1 MWATALRRAQG
12 RIPADRVLWA
22 ALLLQLLP
30 LLLLARVVTVDGP
43 AHLAG
48 AAVLLSYDDP
58 GRDALR
64 RLYEV
69 DLSPVPNM
77 LTTVLLAGLLLLA
90 GPDAAERVL
99 VGGYVVLLTLG
110 LRYALRGVHPQ
121 AGWLAVAALPFAG
134 NYLYYYGFYNFCLAL
149 ALALFVL
156 GLALRRRD
164 GWSVRAVVGLCALLL
179 LTWFAHLLPLL
190 VAGLFVAVLA
200 GLRTVAAG
208 RPGGALAAART
219 HLLPPAL
226 AALPILVLTAG
237 FLASPAAET
246 GTAVR
251 RSAVDL
257 LLGLATLGRPLVVYS
272 RYEYVAAAAVAT
284 TLLALAVL
292 ARRQARPHSP
302 ERQALA
308 WTAGL
313 CVIAYFA
320 SPDRYGPDFG
330 FLNDRLSF
338 FPPLLLLLWAAGPA
352 PDRRFRGAVV
362 AAFVGAAVILTGLR
376 APTEIRYQRDVA
388 EMLSLVGDLPRG
400 STLLSLQLWRDPPV
414 GGPIRNEFR
423 DPLRH
428 EAGRLAVVLE
438 GVDVGHYEATLEY
451 FPTRFR
457 ADNDPRRR
465 IDPSLTGLHRI
476 PPVIDLEAGAQ
487 DIDAVLLIGR
497 NRADPEL
504 LARPETQQLLRDLAA
519 GYERTAVSGRSGLV
533 EVWTRR

>member
-1 MWATALRRAQG
+1 MWATALQRAQG
-12 RIPADRVLWA
+12 RIGADRVLWI
-22 ALLLQLLP
+22 ALAVQLVP

-58 GRDALR
+58 GRDVLR

-77 LTTVLLAGLLLLA
+77 LTTLLLAGLLLFM

-110 LRYALRGVHPQ
+110 LRYALRGVHPE

-134 NYLYYYGFYNFCLAL
+134 SYLYYYGFYNFCLAL
-149 ALALFVL
+149 SLALFVL
-156 GLALRRRD
+156 GVALRRRD
-164 GWSVRAVVGLCALLL
+164 GWSVLSVAGLSLLLL

-200 GLRTVAAG
+200 GLRAVAA
-208 RPGGALAAART
+208 RRSGGAMSAVRT

-226 AALPILVLTAG
+226 AALPVLVLTAA
-237 FLASPAAET
+237 FLSSPAAAK
-246 GTAVR
+246 GIAVR

-257 LLGLATLGRPLVVYS
+257 LLGLVTLGRPLVVYS
-272 RYEYVAAAAVAT
+272 RYEYLPAVAVAL
-284 TLLALAVL
+284 TLVALVVL
-292 ARRQARPHSP
+292 ARRHVRPGSS

-320 SPDRYGPDFG
+320 SPDRYGAEYG

-338 FPPLLLLLWAAGPA
+338 FPPLLLLLWVAGPM
-352 PDRRFRGAVV
+352 PDQRVRRAAVGALL
-362 AAFVGAAVILTGLR
+362 GAAVLLAGLR

-388 EMLSLVGDLPRG
+388 EMLSVVDDLPRG
-400 STLLSLQLWRDPPV
+400 SALLSLQLWRDPPV

-428 EAGRLAVVLE
+428 QAGRVAVLVE
-438 GVDVGHYEATLEY
+438 GVDIGHYEATLNY

-465 IDPSLTGLHRI
+465 IDPSLTGLNRL
-476 PPVIDLEAGAQ
+476 PPAIDLGAGVE
-487 DIDAVLLIGR
+487 DIDVVLLIGR
-497 NRADPEL
+497 ERAAPEL
-504 LARPETQQLLRDLAA
+504 VARPDTQQLLRDLAA
-519 GYERTAVSGRSGLV
+519 NYERTAVSERSGLV
-533 EVWTRR
+533 EVWIRR